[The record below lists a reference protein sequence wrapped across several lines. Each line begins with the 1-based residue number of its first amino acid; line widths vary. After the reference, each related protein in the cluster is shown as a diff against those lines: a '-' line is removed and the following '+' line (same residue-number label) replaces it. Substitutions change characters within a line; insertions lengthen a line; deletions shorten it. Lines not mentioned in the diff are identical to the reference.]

1 MAAGA
6 LGRPERRR
14 ETPPGVVLADA
25 ADEDTAT
32 VVTSPSASGV
42 AASAAARQ
50 ITALVLP
57 YGVPGRLT
65 QGAYRVTP
73 GSVVVPDDL
82 KRVKLLNRHRND
94 PAGATSVGHL
104 VHAEHTAAGLA
115 CTFQLGTSPE
125 ATQALAD
132 AADHTRD
139 AVSVELSEV
148 MFSADAIT
156 GARLDAVALVDVPA
170 FDDARVVT
178 VTAHRR
184 APAAPPTPARKV
196 PTMDPKALFQM
207 LREAG
212 LTDADARARVA
223 EAYSQAEADALEA
236 VDVPGEGDPAGD
248 GDGDG
253 DGDPAGD
260 AGNGGNAGNAG
271 NVSGSP
277 AAAAVSASRRP
288 ARAPRGLTHIAQRP
302 TELSFSAVMDTLIS
316 ARLGDRSNAVF
327 AALADITQTA
337 TMDTQNA
344 KWLGELWSGGE
355 YERNVVPL
363 VTNTQLTSPTVTGWR
378 WTTEPT
384 IQPYAGN
391 KTEIPT
397 GPVGFEKIS
406 TEAKRLAFGNDID
419 RIHWDFGQT
428 EIIESWFR
436 KLAESYAR
444 VTDEIVADFISTNAR
459 AVTGAGSTGT
469 PAPDMLRAAAIG
481 ARRVKIDARTSASF
495 VLVNPEDMLTL
506 LDFSKLDSPEFL
518 DVLGIAP
525 TRWVSSEF
533 VDPGTV
539 LVGTKQAVQY
549 SELGSV
555 PIRVLAEHVSHGGR
569 DGAVFG
575 YHAELLTSNKGLVK
589 VAFGSAPV
597 GG

>member
-1 MAAGA
+1 MDAVV
-6 LGRPERRR
+6 LGRPDRRR
-14 ETPPGVVLADA
+14 ETPQGLVLAA
-25 ADEDTAT
+25 ADDEDTAT
-32 VVTSPSASGV
+32 VTTSPPAAGV
-42 AASAAARQ
+42 AAHSATRT

-73 GSVVVPDDL
+73 GAVDIPPEL
-82 KRVKLLNRHRND
+82 RRVKLLNRHRND

-104 VHAEHTAAGLA
+104 VHAENTPAGLA
-115 CTFQLGTSPE
+115 CTFQLGTSAE

-139 AVSVELSEV
+139 AVSVELSDV
-148 MFSADAIT
+148 VFAADTIA
-156 GARLDAVALVDVPA
+156 GAKLDAVALVDVPA

-184 APAAPPTPARKV
+184 TPTTPTAPSTTTRKES
-196 PTMDPKALFQM
+196 PMDPKALFAM

-212 LTDADARARVA
+212 LTDADARSKVA

-236 VDVPGEGDPAGD
+236 VEVDDLGDQGDDDGDAPGDAPAAGVAAPAG
-248 GDGDG
+248 
-253 DGDPAGD
+253 
-260 AGNGGNAGNAG
+260 
-271 NVSGSP
+271 
-277 AAAAVSASRRP
+277 VSASRA
-288 ARAPRGLTHIAQRP
+288 ARAPRGLVHTAPRP
-302 TELSFSAVMDTLIS
+302 SDLSFSAVLRTLTA
-316 ARLGDRSNAVF
+316 ARMGERSNDVF

-378 WTTEPT
+378 WTTEPE

-391 KTEIPT
+391 KAEIPT
-397 GPVGFEKIS
+397 GPVGFEKVS
-406 TEAKRLAFGNDID
+406 AEAKRLAFGNDID

-428 EIIESWFR
+428 DIIESWFR

-444 VTDEIVADFISTNAR
+444 VTDETVAQFIATNAR
-459 AVTGAGSTGT
+459 SVTGAGSTAT
-469 PAPDMLRAAAIG
+469 PAVDMLRAAAIG
-481 ARRVKIDARTSASF
+481 ARRVKIDARQGASF

-525 TRWVSSEF
+525 SRWVASEF
-533 VDPGTV
+533 VDSGTV
-539 LVGTKQAVQY
+539 LVGNKAAVQY
-549 SELGSV
+549 AELGSV

-575 YHAELLTSNKGLVK
+575 YHAELLTSAKGLVK
-589 VAFGSAPV
+589 VAFATTPATP
-597 GG
+597 

>member
-1 MAAGA
+1 M
-6 LGRPERRR
+6 L
-14 ETPPGVVLADA
+14 
-25 ADEDTAT
+25 
-32 VVTSPSASGV
+32 TSPASAGV

-57 YGVPGRLT
+57 YGIPGRLT

-73 GSVVVPDDL
+73 GSIELPDDM

-104 VHAEHTAAGLA
+104 VHAENTRDGLA
-115 CTFQLGTSPE
+115 CTFQLGTSDT
-125 ATQALAD
+125 ASQALAD

-170 FDDARVVT
+170 FDDARVMT

-184 APAAPPTPARKV
+184 GPDPLTRPIGKDS
-196 PTMDPKALFQM
+196 TMDPKRLFTM

-212 LTDADARARVA
+212 LSDADARAKVA
-223 EAYSQAEADALEA
+223 AEFSQAEADALDPVEVA
-236 VDVPGEGDPAGD
+236 GETDAD
-248 GDGDG
+248 
-253 DGDPAGD
+253 DGDPAGEP
-260 AGNGGNAGNAG
+260 AGE
-271 NVSGSP
+271 SGEP
-277 AAAAVSASRRP
+277 APAAVSASRRP
-288 ARAPRGLTHIAQRP
+288 ARARAPRELQHIAQRP
-302 TELSFSAVMDTLIS
+302 AELSFSAVARTLTA
-316 ARLGDRSNAVF
+316 ARLGDRSSDVY

-344 KWLGELWSGGE
+344 KWLGELWSGGD
-355 YERNVVPL
+355 YSRNVVPL

-378 WTTEPT
+378 WTTEPE
-384 IQPYAGN
+384 IQPYEGN
-391 KTEIPT
+391 KAEIPT
-397 GPVGFEKIS
+397 GPVGFERIS
-406 TEAKRLAFGNDID
+406 AEASRLAFGNDID

-428 EIIESWFR
+428 DIIESWFR

-444 VTDEIVADFISTNAR
+444 VTDEIVANFIAENAR
-459 AVTGAGSTGT
+459 PVGT
-469 PAPDMLRAAAIG
+469 TAPDMLRAAAIG

-518 DVLGIAP
+518 DVLGISP

-533 VDPGTV
+533 VPAGSV
-539 LVGTKQAVQY
+539 LVGSKAAVQY
-549 SELGSV
+549 AELGSV
-555 PIRVLAEHVSHGGR
+555 PIRVVAEHVSHGGR

-575 YHAELLTSNKGLVK
+575 YHAELLTSDKGLVR
-589 VAFGSAPV
+589 VEFGTGA
-597 GG
+597 GA

>member
-1 MAAGA
+1 MASGAG
-6 LGRPERRR
+6 GRPVRRR
-14 ETPPGVVLADA
+14 ETPPGLVLAA
-25 ADEDTAT
+25 ADDEDTAT

-57 YGVPGRLT
+57 YGIAGRLT
-65 QGAYRVTP
+65 QGAYRVAA
-73 GSVVVPDDL
+73 GAVVIPDDL

-104 VHAEHTAAGLA
+104 VHAEHTRDGLA
-115 CTFQLGTSPE
+115 CTFQLGTSAE

-139 AVSVELSEV
+139 AVSVELSDV

-184 APAAPPTPARKV
+184 TPDAPPTTRKV
-196 PTMDPKALFQM
+196 ATTMDPKALFQM

-223 EAYSQAEADALEA
+223 EAFSQPEADALDA
-236 VDVPGEGDPAGD
+236 IDVPGEGDPANDD
-248 GDGDG
+248 GDGDA
-253 DGDPAGD
+253 PGD
-260 AGNGGNAGNAG
+260 A
-271 NVSGSP
+271 P
-277 AAAAVSASRRP
+277 AAPAPAAVSASRRT

-302 TELSFSAVMDTLIS
+302 ADLSFSAVVDTLT
-316 ARLGDRSNAVF
+316 ATRLGERSNEVF

-378 WTTEPT
+378 WTTEPV

-406 TEAKRLAFGNDID
+406 TEASRLAFGNDID
-419 RIHWDFGQT
+419 RVHWDFGQT
-428 EIIESWFR
+428 EIIEAWFR

-444 VTDEIVADFISTNAR
+444 VTDEIVADFLSTNAR
-459 AVTGAGSTGT
+459 AVTGAGAAGT

-539 LVGTKQAVQY
+539 LVGAKQAVQY
-549 SELGSV
+549 SELGAV

-575 YHAELLTSNKGLVK
+575 YHAELLTSDKGLVK
-589 VAFGSAPV
+589 VAFGTAPAA
-597 GG
+597 G